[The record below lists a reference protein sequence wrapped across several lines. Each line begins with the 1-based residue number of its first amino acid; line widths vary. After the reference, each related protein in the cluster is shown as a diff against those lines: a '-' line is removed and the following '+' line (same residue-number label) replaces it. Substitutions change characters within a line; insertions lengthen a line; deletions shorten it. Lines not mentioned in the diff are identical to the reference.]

1 MKYSM
6 IQDL

>member
-6 IQDL
+6 